1 MIQRAQPGVPRR
13 RFLVG
18 SLAAGTAAL
27 TARSYARVI
36 GANESWR
43 TSTVMG
49 WDEARGMMA
58 PAHTLSLSHVPEP
71 AATP

>member
-1 MIQRAQPGVPRR
+1 MIQRARPGVPRR

-18 SLAAGTAAL
+18 SLAGVVA
-27 TARSYARVI
+27 VNMV
-36 GANESWR
+36 NESWQ

-71 AATP
+71 AANRRHE

>member
-1 MIQRAQPGVPRR
+1 MIQRARPGVPRR

-18 SLAAGTAAL
+18 LGLAGVVA
-27 TARSYARVI
+27 VNM
-36 GANESWR
+36 ANESWR

>member
-1 MIQRAQPGVPRR
+1 MSQRAQPGVPRR

-18 SLAAGTAAL
+18 FLAGVVA
-27 TARSYARVI
+27 VNM
-36 GANESWR
+36 ANESWR

-49 WDEARGMMA
+49 WDETRGMMA

-71 AATP
+71 ATTP

>member
-1 MIQRAQPGVPRR
+1 VVAVNM
-13 RFLVG
+13 
-18 SLAAGTAAL
+18 
-27 TARSYARVI
+27 
-36 GANESWR
+36 ANESWR

>member
-1 MIQRAQPGVPRR
+1 MIQRARPGVPRR

-18 SLAAGTAAL
+18 SLAGVVA
-27 TARSYARVI
+27 VNM
-36 GANESWR
+36 ANESWR

>member
-1 MIQRAQPGVPRR
+1 MIQPAQPGVPRR

-18 SLAAGTAAL
+18 LGLAGVVA
-27 TARSYARVI
+27 VNM
-36 GANESWR
+36 ANESWR